1 MTVETTELS
10 LPSRIDT
17 IATAAAAVAEFVGR
31 SGISDDAAF
40 GIDMAV
46 REAVTN
52 AVLHGNR
59 QDEEKTVDIIL
70 KSSPDAVEI
79 SVHDQG
85 PGFQPGRSPRSNSPR
100 EHLKSLRP
108 WHLFHAQ
115 FYGRSRLVDQTRRWY
130 NGAHAQATLIRNCI
144 KEISEMAELNINER
158 QAGDVTVLDMSGKIT
173 IGEGSVALRTAI
185 RRLLEEGKK
194 RILLNLAGVGYIDSS
209 GIGELVSSYTAINK
223 EGGQL
228 KLLNLTQ
235 KLQDLLTITKLL
247 TVFDVYE
254 NEAEALN
261 SFK

>member
-1 MTVETTELS
+1 
-10 LPSRIDT
+10 
-17 IATAAAAVAEFVGR
+17 
-31 SGISDDAAF
+31 
-40 GIDMAV
+40 
-46 REAVTN
+46 
-52 AVLHGNR
+52 
-59 QDEEKTVDIIL
+59 
-70 KSSPDAVEI
+70 
-79 SVHDQG
+79 
-85 PGFQPGRSPRSNSPR
+85 
-100 EHLKSLRP
+100 
-108 WHLFHAQ
+108 
-115 FYGRSRLVDQTRRWY
+115 
-130 NGAHAQATLIRNCI
+130 
-144 KEISEMAELNINER
+144 MAELNINER

-194 RILLNLAGVGYIDSS
+194 RILLNLAGVSYVDSS

-254 NEAEALN
+254 SESEALN